1 MIWINYIIFETVE
14 NDVSGYIYIY
24 IYIYLSEYFIG
35 DNV

>member
-24 IYIYLSEYFIG
+24 ISEYFIG

>member
-24 IYIYLSEYFIG
+24 IYLSEYFIG